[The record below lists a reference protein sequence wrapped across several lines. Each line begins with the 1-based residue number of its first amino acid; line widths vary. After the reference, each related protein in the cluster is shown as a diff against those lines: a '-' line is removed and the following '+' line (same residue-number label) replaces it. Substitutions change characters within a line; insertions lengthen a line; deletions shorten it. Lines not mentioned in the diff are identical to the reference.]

1 MLKIVLGI
9 MYLHTTLPYGS
20 PIGIVVRKIEKE
32 EITRERGR
40 FEASV
45 KVYVQKS

>member
-20 PIGIVVRKIEKE
+20 PFGIVVRKIEKE
-32 EITRERGR
+32 ETTWERGR

-45 KVYVQKS
+45 KVYKV